1 MKLHRLA
8 ALGAVALSI
17 GMPAVVS
24 AAPTSPVLLAMA
36 SFAGEKGGPDAA
48 DRAVL
53 KKAHYSAHAA
63 AHAKGDCKDCKDCKD
78 CSDCADCADCDK
90 AKATITAAEEKA
102 GICDPT
108 KHGAAKKGSLA
119 GA

>member
-17 GMPAVVS
+17 GMPAVAS
-24 AAPTSPVLLAMA
+24 ADPASPVLLAMV

-53 KKAHYSAHAA
+53 TKAHYRAHAA
-63 AHAKGDCKDCKDCKD
+63 AHAKGDCKDCP
-78 CSDCADCADCDK
+78 DCADCADCDK
-90 AKATITAAEEKA
+90 AKPTITAAEDKA

-108 KHGAAKKGSLA
+108 KHGAAQNGSLA

>member
-17 GMPAVVS
+17 GMPAVAS
-24 AAPTSPVLLAMA
+24 AAPASPVLLAMV

-53 KKAHYSAHAA
+53 KKAHYSAHA
-63 AHAKGDCKDCKDCKD
+63 KGDCKDCP
-78 CSDCADCADCDK
+78 DCADCADCDK

>member
-17 GMPAVVS
+17 GMPAVAS
-24 AAPTSPVLLAMA
+24 AAPASPVLLAMV

-63 AHAKGDCKDCKDCKD
+63 AHAKGDCKDCP
-78 CSDCADCADCDK
+78 DCADCADCDK

>member
-17 GMPAVVS
+17 GMPAVAS
-24 AAPTSPVLLAMA
+24 AAPGSPVLLAMA

-53 KKAHYSAHAA
+53 KKARYSARAA
-63 AHAKGDCKDCKDCKD
+63 AHAKGDCNDCP
-78 CSDCADCADCDK
+78 DCADCADCDK

-108 KHGAAKKGSLA
+108 KHGAANKGSFA

>member
-1 MKLHRLA
+1 MMLRRFA
-8 ALGAVALSI
+8 ALGAIAVSVPAVASA
-17 GMPAVVS
+17 MPA
-24 AAPTSPVLLAMA
+24 SPVLLAMA

-63 AHAKGDCKDCKDCKD
+63 AHAKGDCKDCP
-78 CSDCADCADCDK
+78 DCADCADCDK

>member
-8 ALGAVALSI
+8 ALGAAALTI
-17 GMPAVVS
+17 GTPAVAS
-24 AAPTSPVLLAMA
+24 AAPGSPVLLAMA

-53 KKAHYSAHAA
+53 KKAQYSAHAG
-63 AHAKGDCKDCKDCKD
+63 AHEKGDCKDCPK
-78 CSDCADCADCDK
+78 CADCANCDK
-90 AKATITAAEEKA
+90 DKPTITAAEEKA
-102 GICDPT
+102 GICDPN
-108 KHGAAKKGSLA
+108 KHAVAQKGSVA

>member
-17 GMPAVVS
+17 GMPAVAS
-24 AAPTSPVLLAMA
+24 AAPASPVLLAMA
-36 SFAGEKGGPDAA
+36 SFAAEEGGPNAA

-53 KKAHYSAHAA
+53 KKAQYSAHAA
-63 AHAKGDCKDCKDCKD
+63 AHAKGDCKDCPN
-78 CSDCADCADCDK
+78 CADCADCDK
-90 AKATITAAEEKA
+90 AKPTITAAEEKV

-108 KHGAAKKGSLA
+108 KHAVAKKGSLA